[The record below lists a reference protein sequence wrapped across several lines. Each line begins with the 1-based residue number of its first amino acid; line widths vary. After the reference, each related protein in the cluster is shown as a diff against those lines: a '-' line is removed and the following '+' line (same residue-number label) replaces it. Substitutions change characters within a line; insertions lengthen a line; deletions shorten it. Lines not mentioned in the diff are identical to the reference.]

1 MKSNLALIAL
11 ALALVVTAHAQ
22 VPSILNYQG
31 RVSIGGSNYNG
42 NGQFKFALVNADGS
56 TTYWNNA
63 GTTGE
68 PASSVSLVVT
78 QGLYSTIL
86 GDTATTNMAAIPAGV
101 FSNNDLRLRV
111 WFRAGTNGAFMPF
124 APDQRLGSA
133 PYAARAGALKNDGAT
148 GSGSFV
154 GGGEENTA
162 STFYATV
169 SGGYSN
175 SASGNHATVGAGLAN
190 VASGDKSTVGGGS
203 QNTAITNFATIAGG
217 FSNSATRDYA
227 MVGGGGNNTASG
239 FASMVSG
246 GTKNT
251 AGSDWATV
259 SGGFQNT
266 NNGRAGF
273 IGGGSNNSIPA
284 GASNAVVGGGSGNTA
299 SGESSTV
306 GGGELNTASSFYA
319 TVPGGTRSKA
329 TNSGAFVWS
338 GVSTVDTVST
348 NTNSFTVRAP
358 GGARFLSTTATN
370 AFVGVILTNAATA
383 WASLSD
389 SNSKTDFETIKP
401 REILAKVAGLPVT
414 AWHYK
419 HDPKRRYIGPMSQD
433 FRAAFGLGSDDKT
446 ISTLDSDGVM
456 YAAIQGLVE
465 ELHARDARIER
476 LENELKEIRRELGNL
491 PPSP

>member
-1 MKSNLALIAL
+1 M
-11 ALALVVTAHAQ
+11 
-22 VPSILNYQG
+22 
-31 RVSIGGSNYNG
+31 
-42 NGQFKFALVNADGS
+42 
-56 TTYWNNA
+56 
-63 GTTGE
+63 
-68 PASSVSLVVT
+68 
-78 QGLYSTIL
+78 
-86 GDTATTNMAAIPAGV
+86 
-101 FSNNDLRLRV
+101 
-111 WFRAGTNGAFMPF
+111 
-124 APDQRLGSA
+124 
-133 PYAARAGALKNDGAT
+133 
-148 GSGSFV
+148 
-154 GGGEENTA
+154 
-162 STFYATV
+162 
-169 SGGYSN
+169 
-175 SASGNHATVGAGLAN
+175 
-190 VASGDKSTVGGGS
+190 VGGGS

-239 FASMVSG
+239 FASIVSG

-251 AGSDWATV
+251 AGSDWAIV

-299 SGESSTV
+299 SGFATTV
-306 GGGELNTASSFYA
+306 GGGDNNTASGAYA
-319 TVPGGTRSKA
+319 TVPGGTRSRA

-338 GVSTVDTVST
+338 GVSAVDTVST
-348 NTNSFTVRAP
+348 NSDSFTVRAP
-358 GGARFLSTTATN
+358 GGARFLSTSATN
-370 AFVGVILTNAATA
+370 DFVGVILTNAATA

-389 SNSKTDFETIKP
+389 SNSKTDFETVKP

-419 HDPKRRYIGPMSQD
+419 HDPTRRYIGPMSQD